1 MIKHS
6 PKYLAINQIPHD
18 FRIDLQDKLP
28 EMGAESLKFLK
39 YAIPDP
45 VDQTM
50 LFEYLGY
57 CMTKDILY
65 AEIYDSAWYR
75 RYRKE

>member
-45 VDQTM
+45 VDQTN
-50 LFEYLGY
+50 
-57 CMTKDILY
+57 
-65 AEIYDSAWYR
+65 AV
-75 RYRKE
+75 